1 MIKTIHSK
9 LPPSAA
15 HRWTTCTASVGF
27 IERNK
32 SVLPPDGSVYA
43 DEGTKAHA
51 LAADVLSG
59 KARLVGSTDPDMLLH
74 TRSYIDFVQA
84 KVGKGDRLLVE
95 RRTSLFYLPSQHGT
109 VDAAIVSD
117 KGVYIADLKY
127 GAGVGVYAKDNK
139 QLAIYAESLIREL
152 ESIEDIKG
160 DTLLTLAIYQPR
172 DRNDPEPVRLW
183 ALSRTELADFCA
195 PIEHIAAEILSNPDG
210 GKFVADPEV
219 QCRFCPA
226 KGICTAY
233 ANHGL
238 VAIPDAAANGLSLDP
253 AAKEQKLN
261 LPRPEALTREQRVKV
276 IQTKKTLESWLE
288 AVEAQEVSELMAG
301 AAPMGLKLV
310 AGKSNRQWRDE
321 EKAKTLLRNYL
332 TAEVTNPPSSLIS
345 PAQAEKALKG
355 IETSTRFQNAF
366 EASIHKPE
374 GKPTLV
380 SESDKRPALQL
391 NPAEG
396 LEDQDVI

>member
-1 MIKTIHSK
+1 MPSEPSSPQHAR

-15 HRWTTCTASVGF
+15 SRWTVCTASVGF

-32 SVLPPDGSVYA
+32 SVLPADGSVYA

-59 KARLVGSTDPDMLLH
+59 KARLVGSSDPDMLLH
-74 TRSYIDFVQA
+74 TRAYIDFVQA

-195 PIEHIAAEILSNPDG
+195 PIEHIAAEILSNPEG

-238 VAIPDAAANGLSLDP
+238 VAIPDSV
-253 AAKEQKLN
+253 
-261 LPRPEALTREQRVKV
+261 PERITLASPESLTREQRVKV
-276 IQTKKTLESWLE
+276 IQAKKTLESWLE

-321 EKAKTLLRNYL
+321 EKSKTLLRNYL
-332 TAEVTNPPSSLIS
+332 AAEVTNPPSSLIS

-366 EASIHKPE
+366 EASIHRPE
-374 GKPTLV
+374 GRPTLV
-380 SESDKRPALQL
+380 PESDKRPPLMISAT
-391 NPAEG
+391 EG